1 MRDKILVTGACG
13 QLGTELVIAL
23 RERYGWERVIATDVH
38 DANDQLMQNG
48 AYMKLDVL
56 NVRRLSYLFERMGIS
71 QIYHLAAVLSAS
83 GEQNPEA
90 AWQINMQGLL
100 NVLEA
105 ARAQRVDKIFW
116 PSSIAVFGPESLRA
130 ACVQQSG
137 LDPTTIYGISKTAG
151 EYWIRWYQKTHGMDI
166 RSIRYPGLISY
177 SAKPGGGTTDY
188 AVDIFHQALA
198 EGHYTCFLKDT
209 TTLPMLY
216 MPDAVRGTIEL
227 MEAPRENLQVHK
239 SYNLAGLHFSPRE
252 LATEIRQH
260 LPDFTIGY
268 APDFRQE
275 IADSWPTSIVDLEA
289 RRDWG
294 WQPQYDLAT
303 MVSDML
309 AHLKND
315 VHQTY
320 APAER

>member
-13 QLGTELVIAL
+13 QLGTELVMAL
-23 RERYGWERVIATDVH
+23 RERYGWERVIATDVY
-38 DANDQLMQNG
+38 DANDKLMQKG

-56 NVRRLSYLFERMGIS
+56 NVRRLSYVFERMGVG

-105 ARAQRVDKIFW
+105 ARAQRVEKIFW
-116 PSSIAVFGPESLRA
+116 PSSIAVFGPESMRA
-130 ACVQQSG
+130 ACVQQSA
-137 LDPTTIYGISKTAG
+137 LDPTTIYGISKMAG
-151 EYWIRWYQKTHGMDI
+151 EYWCRWYYNTYGIDI

-188 AVDIFHQALA
+188 AVDIFHKALE
-198 EGHYTCFLKDT
+198 EGHYGCFLRDT

-227 MEAPRENLQVHK
+227 MEAPRGQLSVHT

-252 LATEIRQH
+252 LATEIRKH
-260 LPDFTIGY
+260 IPGLTVSY
-268 APDFRQE
+268 HPDFRQA
-275 IADSWPTSIVDLEA
+275 IADSWPTGILDLEA

-294 WQPQYDLAT
+294 WEPQFDLET
-303 MVSDML
+303 MVTDML

-315 VHQTY
+315 VHQIDV
-320 APAER
+320 PVER

>member
-1 MRDKILVTGACG
+1 MRGKILVTGACG
-13 QLGTELVIAL
+13 QLGTELVTAL

-38 DANDQLMQNG
+38 DASDKLMQNG

-56 NVRRLSYLFERMGIS
+56 NPRRLGYLFERMGIG

-83 GEQNPEA
+83 GEQNPEI

-105 ARAQRVDKIFW
+105 ARAQRVEKVFW

-130 ACVQQSG
+130 ACVQQSA
-137 LDPTTIYGISKTAG
+137 LDPTTIYGISKMSG
-151 EYWIRWYQKTHGMDI
+151 EYWCRWYKKTYGMDI

-177 SAKPGGGTTDY
+177 SVKPGGGTTDY
-188 AVDIFHQALA
+188 AVDIFHKALA
-198 EGHYTCFLKDT
+198 DGHYTCFLKDS

-227 MEAPRENLQVHK
+227 MEAPRENLSVHK

-252 LATEIRQH
+252 LAAEIRKH
-260 LPDFTIGY
+260 LTEFTIGY

-275 IADSWPTSIVDLEA
+275 IADSWLSSIIDLEA

-294 WQPQYDLAT
+294 WQPQYDLET
-303 MVSDML
+303 MVTDML
-309 AHLKND
+309 EHLKND
-315 VHQTY
+315 VHQSY